1 METVPLGKPSGIPLA
16 DHRQHV
22 VQEAERLLGLRPGET
37 DESPGLP
44 FLATKYATLTGGA
57 DLAHHVLQSA
67 WYHDLGKEHPHWQDA
82 CQADYRLYQD
92 WRRRQGLDPD
102 ALSAADWTRYGDQ
115 VRWNT
120 GPSLMRSGLRHEIA
134 SLKACDDDARIDLS
148 LAERVAIAAH
158 HGKLGARHERRWRE
172 DGRDG
177 EFGKTWDGLVKESR
191 EGLPPSR
198 PASVEHRLRRRYEL
212 AGVRAL
218 LQLADTRA
226 SRAESGGE
234 LAPVVPFHYTW
245 PDSYGEPREVQKLA
259 LEHADDSITILRAPT
274 GSGKTDAALLWGQ
287 RQVDAGRADRVV
299 VAMPTRFTATALAV
313 GAQGSLSDT
322 GLYHSS
328 AWHARFGDLAYKT
341 PEFEMAQERHG
352 LARRLAS
359 PFTVCTVDHLLL
371 SLTGAKEDHHATFFF
386 LANAAVVFD
395 EVDFYD
401 PFVQANLVVLLRA
414 LRVLQVPVLLMSAT
428 VPESARQLYGV
439 ETEIRE
445 TEDAQASGVRRVH
458 RHPPID
464 QPEDAA
470 DLLDAMIR
478 EGTGIV
484 YANTVERA
492 YRYWTYLRDRADG
505 LPVILYHSRF
515 TEPDKTN
522 VEGALIAALGRKA
535 WEEGTARGIAVLTQ
549 IGEMSVN
556 VSAPLMLSDLCPW
569 DRLTQRAGRLARF
582 HPHTPEGDLYVADPQ
597 RDGALYPAPY
607 GSFDGPTVGWAAG
620 APLLETQARLDTITA
635 NGPAELSASKL
646 VDEVNALYPRPDVP
660 DARAREN
667 AATLRGMIRDNWMIV
682 PTTEPRD
689 DEADVPGQWQS
700 RDIPAQRMIYVI
712 TGHDMLETG
721 RRFFRSYTDFHGLG
735 LEAGVSVPTY
745 LVDRGLKRG
754 LLVTVPYVIGDDKD
768 EGVLACVVLDSRETS
783 AYSRPGK
790 DGIGGGL
797 GLLSLREDEDSF
809 GRVVL

>member
-1 METVPLGKPSGIPLA
+1 METAPLGKPSGIPLA
-16 DHRQHV
+16 DHRRHV
-22 VQEAERLLGLRPGET
+22 VEEAERLLGLRPGEP

-44 FLATKYATLTGGA
+44 FLATKYARLTGGA
-57 DLAHHVLQSA
+57 DLAHRVRQSA
-67 WYHDLGKEHPHWQDA
+67 WYHDRGKAHPHWQDA
-82 CQADYRLYQD
+82 CRADYRLYQD
-92 WRRRQGLDPD
+92 WRRRQRLDPNAVD
-102 ALSAADWTRYGDQ
+102 AADWRRYGDAL
-115 VRWNT
+115 RGNT
-120 GPSLMRSGLRHEIA
+120 GPNLMRSGLRHEIA
-134 SLKACDDDARIDLS
+134 SLKACDDDERVELS

-177 EFGKTWDGLVKESR
+177 EFSETWDGLVEASR

-198 PASVEHRLRRRYEL
+198 PASVEHRLRRRYEV

-226 SRAESGGE
+226 SRAESGGA
-234 LAPVVPFHYTW
+234 LAPVVPFHYDW
-245 PDSYGEPREVQKLA
+245 PHPSRRPVQDLV
-259 LEHADDSITILRAPT
+259 LEHADDAVTVLRAPT

-287 RQVDAGRADRVV
+287 HQVDAGRADRVV

-328 AWHARFGDLAYKT
+328 AWHARFGDLCYRT
-341 PEFEMAQERHG
+341 PAFELAQERHG

-401 PFVQANLVVLLRA
+401 PFVQANLVVLLHA
-414 LRVLQVPVLLMSAT
+414 LRVLDVPVLLMSAT

-445 TEDAQASGVRRVH
+445 TEDAQASGARRVH
-458 RHPPID
+458 RHPAVDRP
-464 QPEDAA
+464 QDAA
-470 DLLDAMIR
+470 DLLDQMI
-478 EGTGIV
+478 EAGTGIV

-492 YRYWTYLRDRADG
+492 YRYWTYLRERADG

-515 TEPDKTN
+515 TEPDKKT
-522 VEGALIAALGRKA
+522 VEDALIAALGRKA
-535 WEEGTARGIAVLTQ
+535 WEGGTARGIAVLTQ

-569 DRLTQRAGRLARF
+569 DRLAQRAGRLARF
-582 HPHTPEGDLYVADPQ
+582 YPHTPEGDLYVADPG
-597 RDGALYPAPY
+597 RDGGLYPAPY
-607 GSFDGPTVGWAAG
+607 GSFDGPSVGWTAG
-620 APLLETQARLDTITA
+620 APLLETRAALDALTA
-635 NGPAELSASKL
+635 SGPAELSAAKL

-667 AATLRGMIRDNWMIV
+667 AATLRQMIRQNWMIV
-682 PTTEPRD
+682 PKTEPRD
-689 DEADVPGQWQS
+689 DEANVPGQWQS
-700 RDIPAQRMIYVI
+700 RDIPAQRMIYVLDE
-712 TGHDMLETG
+712 HDLPEEGSIHFPT
-721 RRFFRSYTDFHGLG
+721 FSAFHRLG

-745 LVDRGLKRG
+745 LGDRGLKRG
-754 LLVTVPYVIGDDKD
+754 LLSTARYVIGDDRE
-768 EGVLACVVLDSRETS
+768 EGRLLYVVPGEDGES
-783 AYSRPGK
+783 AYSRPTA
-790 DGIGGGL
+790 DGVGGGL
-797 GLLSLREDEDSF
+797 GALSLREAEDSF
-809 GRVVL
+809 SSVSY